1 MADCKEI
8 KDQNKKSEEKK
19 MSIENQNTARQTQQY
34 IQQKCS
40 GSRVSMCV
48 YDSTIWTIFAIVKN
62 ANEFQIDSLV
72 VRMMNTVR
80 VT

>member
-34 IQQKCS
+34 IQQKFS
-40 GSRVSMCV
+40 GSRVSMTLP
-48 YDSTIWTIFAIVKN
+48 YG
-62 ANEFQIDSLV
+62 QYLQL
-72 VRMMNTVR
+72 
-80 VT
+80 